1 VSGRA
6 RRVRGGRGPR
16 VVVVGGGI
24 TGLATAWHLR
34 EHAEVVVLEAGPRL
48 GGQIHTIELAGVPV
62 DVGADALLA
71 RQPEG
76 VALVRA
82 LGLGEELVAPRTS
95 AVDLWIDGRR
105 RPLPEATVLGAPT
118 DLRALVRSRVL
129 GPGALARAAI
139 EPLLPRRVVAGDR
152 SVADL
157 VGERFGRQVVDR
169 LVEPL
174 LGGVYAGNSAE
185 LSAAA
190 AAPPIAAAAREH
202 RSVTVGLLAHRRRV
216 RDSGPVFQTVR
227 GGLSRLVA
235 ALASPLGE
243 AVRTGEGA
251 AELQPS
257 ADGWE
262 VTTSAGTE
270 LTADHVVLTTPAAVS
285 AALLAPIAPAAA
297 RELATIRTASV
308 GVIALAYAAA
318 AAVGVPDRSG
328 LLVPRSEGRLI
339 KAVTFASGKWPHHA
353 ERDVFLVRA
362 SVGRIDD
369 TSALELPDDELAE
382 RVDAEVRWATGI
394 RATAGSRRVV
404 RWNDALPQYDVG
416 HLRRVERIRVALAD
430 APPGLHVGG
439 APLDGV
445 GLAARA
451 RDAQRMADAIRAAVG
466 AR

>member
-6 RRVRGGRGPR
+6 RREPGDRRPR

-34 EHAEVVVLEAGPRL
+34 EHAEVTVLEADARL
-48 GGQIHTIELAGVPV
+48 GGQIHTIELAGAPL

-71 RQPEG
+71 RQPDG
-76 VALVRA
+76 VELVRA
-82 LGLGEELVAPRTS
+82 VGLGEDLVAPRTS
-95 AVDLWIDGRR
+95 AVDLWVDGRR
-105 RPLPEATVLGAPT
+105 RPLPEGTVLGAPT

-139 EPLLPRRVVAGDR
+139 EPLLPRRSVAGDR
-152 SVADL
+152 SIADL

-185 LSAAA
+185 LSVAA

-202 RSVTVGLLAHRRRV
+202 RSVTVGLLAHRERV
-216 RDSGPVFQTVR
+216 RDRGPVFQTVR
-227 GGLSRLVA
+227 GGLSRLIA
-235 ALASPLGE
+235 ALAVPLGD

-257 ADGWE
+257 AAGWE
-262 VTTSAGTE
+262 ITTSAGTI
-270 LTADHVVLTTPAAVS
+270 LTADQVVITTPAAIS
-285 AALLAPIAPAAA
+285 AGLLAPIVPAAA

-308 GVIALAYAAA
+308 GVIALAYDAAA
-318 AAVGVPDRSG
+318 AAAAPDRSG

-339 KAVTFASGKWPHHA
+339 KAITFASGKWPHHA
-353 ERDVFLVRA
+353 DRDVFLVRA

-369 TSALELPDDELAE
+369 ASALELPDDELAE

-394 RATAGSRRVV
+394 RAPAGARRVV

-430 APPGLHVGG
+430 APTGLHVGG
-439 APLDGV
+439 AALDGV

-451 RDAQRMADAIRAAVG
+451 RDARRMADVVRAAAAG
-466 AR
+466 